1 MLVYGKECDLY
12 MHEEECAKELVSKGF
27 EIIPDK
33 KGVYWFFER
42 YGCPRFTTPDDK
54 GNVILDICHY
64 IK

>member
-1 MLVYGKECDLY
+1 